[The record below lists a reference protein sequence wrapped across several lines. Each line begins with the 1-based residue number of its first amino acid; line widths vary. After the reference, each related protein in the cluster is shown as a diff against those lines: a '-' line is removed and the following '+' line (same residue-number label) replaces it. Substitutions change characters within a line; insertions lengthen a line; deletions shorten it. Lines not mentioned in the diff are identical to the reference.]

1 MSSFNYRNLGV
12 IRNNFFFTVFF
23 QENKDPQNIQVI
35 SSYAHVILDTYFQ
48 RLTNDKRLTEK
59 QGKLKLRIKSTK
71 YCRHQH
77 FPIYSRA
84 HKKVFEYGITSGLT
98 GVIIPLRNK
107 ADYLLFLGRTIS
119 YSNQITV
126 SNFLKY

>member
-1 MSSFNYRNLGV
+1 M
-12 IRNNFFFTVFF
+12 
-23 QENKDPQNIQVI
+23 
-35 SSYAHVILDTYFQ
+35 ILDTYFQ
-48 RLTNDKRLTEK
+48 RLTNTKRPTEK
-59 QGKLKLRIKSTK
+59 QGTMKLRIKSTK

-126 SNFLKY
+126 SNFLNNTLIIIMTITATTAATITIIRVMMTMMMTMTMTMIII